1 MVFFCQNEKIFKYSV
16 SDIIQLLPEH
26 IANQIA
32 AGEVVQR
39 PASAVKELLE
49 NALDAGATQIRL
61 IVKDAGKT
69 LVQVIDDGV
78 GMSETDARMSFERHA
93 TSKIRNAEDLFN
105 LRTMGFR
112 GEALAS
118 IAAVAQVEMRTRKRE
133 HELGISIQIEASQI
147 ISQQP
152 VQTAVGTSIAVKNLF
167 YNIPARRNFLKSN
180 QIEMQHINQEFERVA
195 LANPQVFFSLHHN
208 GEQVF
213 HLPKGNLRQRIV
225 GLLGN
230 KINNGLIPIAETTD
244 ALTINGFVCKPEF
257 AKKTRGEQF
266 FFVNN
271 RFIKSSYLHHAVVS
285 AYEDLLPQ
293 GLFPLYVIFLEID
306 PQRIDVNVHPTKQ
319 EIKFDDERLIY
330 NYLRVTARHALAQHN
345 ITPSLDF
352 DEDQALRA
360 QYSEAF
366 LAVQQP
372 IALAQLDTQALRQ
385 ENNNNQDEEEQNR
398 ASFFSFR
405 QQNEAAKTAQNA
417 SSSSSSPSSYRSDSQ
432 SAPNAQDWRI
442 LYENVNNS
450 PLLQKNK
457 INNNSSSDD
466 GTKIE
471 SRLVSF
477 SEESEQNN
485 NGEQKQPYQLHQR
498 YIISP
503 IRSGFMLIDQR
514 AAHERILYEFYL
526 NRFNQENSDNQ
537 QKIFPTTI
545 QLSVNQS
552 HTLREMLPLLLRFGI
567 DLRADTA
574 QTFLLHGSPPLLAD
588 TDEQR
593 LIESLLEQYSNN
605 MPELEIKPYEKIAY
619 TLAQRSAVGVKRLEI
634 SEMQQLIDQ
643 LFACQTPHQ
652 NPSGQKTFI
661 IVDKD
666 EISRRFG

>member
-1 MVFFCQNEKIFKYSV
+1 M

-39 PASAVKELLE
+39 PASVVKELLE

-61 IVKDAGKT
+61 VVKDAGKA
-69 LVQVIDDGV
+69 LVQVVDDGV

-93 TSKIRNAEDLFN
+93 TSKIRQAEDLFN

-133 HELGISIQIEASQI
+133 HELGTGIQIEASQI
-147 ISQQP
+147 VSQQP

-180 QIEMQHINQEFERVA
+180 QIEMQHITQEFERVA

-208 GEQVF
+208 GEQIF

-244 ALTINGFVCKPEF
+244 ALVINGFVCKPEF

-360 QYSEAF
+360 QYTEAF
-366 LAVQQP
+366 LAAQQQP

-385 ENNNNQDEEEQNR
+385 ENQSGDDEQTR
-398 ASFFSFR
+398 AAFFSFR
-405 QQNEAAKTAQNA
+405 QQNERAKSSQNSTSN
-417 SSSSSSPSSYRSDSQ
+417 SSSSSYRSDNTVQ
-432 SAPNAQDWRI
+432 PTAQDWRI

-457 INNNSSSDD
+457 TAASDD

-477 SEESEQNN
+477 SEEEESAKSS
-485 NGEQKQPYQLHQR
+485 EQKQPYQLHQR

-503 IRSGFMLIDQR
+503 VRSGFMLIDQK

-526 NRFNQENSDNQ
+526 SRFAQENSDNQ

-545 QLSVNQS
+545 QLSVAQAQ
-552 HTLREMLPLLLRFGI
+552 TLREMLPLLLRFGI
-567 DLRADTA
+567 DLRADSE
-574 QTFLLHGSPPLLAD
+574 QTFLLHGTPPLLANS
-588 TDEQR
+588 DEQR
-593 LIESLLEQYSNN
+593 LIESLLEQYRNN
-605 MPELEIKPYEKIAY
+605 VPQLEVKPYEKIAY
-619 TLAQRSAVGVKRLEI
+619 TLAQRSAVGVKRLET
-634 SEMQQLIDQ
+634 SEMQQIIDQ
-643 LFACQTPHQ
+643 LFACQIPHQ
-652 NPSGQKTFI
+652 TPNGQKTFI
-661 IVDKD
+661 IIDKD
-666 EISRRFG
+666 EINRRFS